1 LRSEARCAVFG
12 VISAALVSAASYAY
26 AQSYPAKP
34 LRLIVGTPAG
44 GTNDV
49 VARLV
54 AQKVST
60 QIAQTIIVDNRAGA
74 DGIIAAELVAKSSPD
89 GYTLFLCS
97 IGVSSIHPSLYK
109 RLPYDVLR
117 DFATISQL
125 TLIPQVL
132 IVHPSVPAKDVKELI
147 AYAKAKPGQLTFG
160 AGTGSAVHLGA
171 ELFKMMAGVN
181 MLHVPYKGSAPAMND
196 LLGGQVAMMFEQIV
210 TALPHVRSGKLRGL
224 AVTSSARTTVAP
236 EIPTIAESGLPGYS
250 IVTWH
255 GLQVPAATPR
265 PVVAR
270 LNAEAVKALGSAEV
284 RERFIALGAEPA
296 PSTPEQFRTFIQ
308 SETEKWGKVVR
319 AAGLK
324 AE

>member
-1 LRSEARCAVFG
+1 
-12 VISAALVSAASYAY
+12 
-26 AQSYPAKP
+26 
-34 LRLIVGTPAG
+34 
-44 GTNDV
+44 
-49 VARLV
+49 
-54 AQKVST
+54 
-60 QIAQTIIVDNRAGA
+60 
-74 DGIIAAELVAKSSPD
+74 
-89 GYTLFLCS
+89 
-97 IGVSSIHPSLYK
+97 
-109 RLPYDVLR
+109 
-117 DFATISQL
+117 
-125 TLIPQVL
+125 
-132 IVHPSVPAKDVKELI
+132 
-147 AYAKAKPGQLTFG
+147 
-160 AGTGSAVHLGA
+160 
-171 ELFKMMAGVN
+171 
-181 MLHVPYKGSAPAMND
+181 
-196 LLGGQVAMMFEQIV
+196 MFEQIV

-265 PVVAR
+265 PLVAR